1 MPTEKELEKVSL
13 LKDRW
18 YIIMQKIDDE
28 NFSMTAYDT
37 TSRTEGED
45 EDYIDAGLVAQQG
58 LIELLQNDLD
68 RVMQAGLARI
78 TFEEVAESI
87 IEEIESEIDNV
98 TKFPEIKRQDNV
110 IKVDFG
116 TKQ

>member
-1 MPTEKELEKVSL
+1 MTTEKELEKGSL

-18 YIIMQKIDDE
+18 YIIMQKLDDE

-37 TSRTEGED
+37 TLRTDTED
-45 EDYIDAGLVAQQG
+45 EDYIDAGFVAQQG

-78 TFEEVAESI
+78 SFEEVAESLL
-87 IEEIESEIDNV
+87 EELESEIDNV
-98 TKFPEIKRQDNV
+98 TQFPKIEKQNNV

-116 TKQ
+116 PKQ